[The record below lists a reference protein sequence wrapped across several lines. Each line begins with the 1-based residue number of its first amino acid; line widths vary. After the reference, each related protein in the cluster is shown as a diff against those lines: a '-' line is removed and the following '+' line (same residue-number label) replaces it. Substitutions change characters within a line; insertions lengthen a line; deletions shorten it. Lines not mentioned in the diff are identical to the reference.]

1 MDGED
6 LFDVFDEA
14 PANAPP
20 VIQTEPNSK
29 KETSKKRQ
37 ASEEPKENGEEKQAK
52 KEKKTDT
59 KKDEKTKAKQDI
71 TPVVFDAVEI
81 EASREVAV
89 SDGLMGKTSDAKPG
103 QLQLRHQVRRCYS
116 T

>member
-81 EASREVAV
+81 ECFKRSCCIRWIN
-89 SDGLMGKTSDAKPG
+89 GKNIRCKARTITVETS
-103 QLQLRHQVRRCYS
+103 S
-116 T
+116 

>member
-1 MDGED
+1 M
-6 LFDVFDEA
+6 
-14 PANAPP
+14 
-20 VIQTEPNSK
+20 IQTEPNSK

-37 ASEEPKENGEEKQAK
+37 ASEEPKENGEEKQARK

-89 SDGLMGKTSDAKPG
+89 SDGLMGRNIEMQSQDN
-103 QLQLRHQVRRCYS
+103 YS
-116 T
+116 